1 MKPEIL
7 LVAPLMPQCIAA
19 LDEQFV
25 VHHLW
30 EAREPDTFLQ
40 EIGPR
45 VRAIVTNGAAGA
57 GNTLIRSVPGL
68 EVIVSYGVG
77 TDAIDLAAAK
87 QLGVPVTTTP
97 DVLTDDVADMALAL
111 LLATS
116 RRLLAGDRYVR
127 SGQWTNGEIALTRRV
142 TGKSLGILGLG
153 RVGKALAQRATAMNM
168 KISYTQRQ
176 RLDVPYLFYLH
187 LLEMAA
193 DVDFLAITAAGG
205 AGTRKLVNRPVLEA
219 LGPDG
224 ILINVSRGSI
234 VDEEALVALLQEGK
248 LGGAGLDV
256 FAHEPNVPEQ
266 LKAMSNVVLQPHH
279 SSGTIETRSAMGNL
293 VIENLTAHFA
303 GKPLLTP
310 LNY

>member
-1 MKPEIL
+1 
-7 LVAPLMPQCIAA
+7 MPPCMAA

-25 VHHLW
+25 VHRLW
-30 EAREPDTFLQ
+30 EAREPEKFLR
-40 EIGPR
+40 EMGPG

-57 GNTLIRSVPGL
+57 GNALIRSVPRL

-116 RRLLAGDRYVR
+116 RRLLSGDQYVR
-127 SGQWTNGEIALTRRV
+127 NGQWTKGEIALTRRAS
-142 TGKSLGILGLG
+142 GKALGILGLG
-153 RVGKALAQRATAMNM
+153 RVGKALARRVTAMNM
-168 KISYTQRQ
+168 KISYTQRKQ
-176 RLDVPYLFYLH
+176 ADVPYLFYPE
-187 LLEMAA
+187 LLGMAA
-193 DVDFLAITAAGG
+193 NVDFLAITAAGG
-205 AGTRKLVNRPVLEA
+205 EGTRKLVNRPVMEA
-219 LGPDG
+219 LGPEG

-266 LKAMSNVVLQPHH
+266 LKAMPNVVLQPHH

-293 VIENLTAHFA
+293 VIENLSAHFA
-303 GKPLLTP
+303 GKPLITP
-310 LNY
+310 LDY

>member
-7 LVAPLMPQCIAA
+7 LVAPLTAQCMAA
-19 LDEQFV
+19 LDEQFTV
-25 VHHLW
+25 RRLW
-30 EAREPDTFLQ
+30 EAREPDTFLR
-40 EIGPR
+40 EIGPHI
-45 VRAIVTNGAAGA
+45 RAIVTNGAAGA
-57 GNTLIRSVPGL
+57 GNALIRSVAKL
-68 EVIVSYGVG
+68 EIIVSYGVG

-87 QLGVPVTTTP
+87 QLRVPVTTTP

-116 RRLLAGDRYVR
+116 RRLLAGDRYIR
-127 SGQWTNGEIALTRRV
+127 SGQWTKGEMALTRRAS
-142 TGKSLGILGLG
+142 GKTLGILGLG
-153 RVGKALAQRATAMNM
+153 RVGKALARRATAMNM
-168 KISYTQRQ
+168 KISYTQRNQ
-176 RLDVPYLFYLH
+176 AEVPYLFYP
-187 LLEMAA
+187 LLLKMAA

-205 AGTRKLVNRPVLEA
+205 EGTRKLVNRPVLEA

-266 LKAMSNVVLQPHH
+266 LKAMPNVVLQPHH
-279 SSGTIETRSAMGNL
+279 SSGTIETRLAMGNL